1 LDRFDVESNKIV
13 KLVENSVKNDEH
25 THMYVYMWQLVEG
38 EWNLLSKRNFKWQWD
53 GFWTAECLNACTTQP
68 KTV

>member
-1 LDRFDVESNKIV
+1 VEKSPSLDRFDVESNKIV
-13 KLVENSVKNDEH
+13 KLVENSVKNDVH
-25 THMYVYMWQLVEG
+25 THVAEGG

-53 GFWTAECLNACTTQP
+53 GFRTAECLNACTTQP